1 MKNLKSGFTL
11 AEVLITLSIIGI
23 IAAIVM
29 PAVISSYQYKTVGV
43 KLGKFM
49 STTEDASRAYVV
61 QNDSFKTNTDVM
73 SFINEAFMFKSLN
86 GTQDEELI
94 KSMLGDTTVT
104 TNYPTYYTINNEK
117 LSSTP
122 DKMTQD
128 GLIGVLKD
136 NTTIVVK
143 MVEGTAYTTHTGVV
157 DSDKVGLPVFNI
169 NFDPQANGLPKSV
182 QKNFN
187 FTVTELGYVV
197 PRDDDKCLWQI
208 YEDDWSTNAKTFTSG
223 SACNPKLETTGK
235 PGSTTTEKSVSKTTE
250 K

>member
-73 SFINEAFMFKSLN
+73 SFINEAFMFKSLD
-86 GTQDEELI
+86 GTQDKELI
-94 KSMLGDTTVT
+94 KSMLDIANTDD
-104 TNYPTYYTINNEK
+104 YPTYYTINDTK
-117 LSSTP
+117 LKSTP
-122 DKMTQD
+122 DKKTQS

-136 NTTIVVK
+136 NTTIVVN
-143 MVEGTAYTTHTGVV
+143 MVEDKEYTSHKGVV

-223 SACNPKLETTGK
+223 SACNPK
-235 PGSTTTEKSVSKTTE
+235 STTIGK
-250 K
+250 

>member
-73 SFINEAFMFKSLN
+73 SFMNEAFMFKSLT
-86 GTQDEELI
+86 GTQDENLA
-94 KSMLGDTTVT
+94 KQMLGVQDISS
-104 TNYPTYYTINNEK
+104 YPTYYTIKETELKN
-117 LSSTP
+117 TP
-122 DKMTQD
+122 DKKTQS

-136 NTTIVVK
+136 NTAIVVD
-143 MVEGTAYTTHTGVV
+143 MVDDKEYTTHKGVV

-169 NFDPQANGLPKSV
+169 NFDPKANGLPKSV

-197 PRDDDKCLWQI
+197 PRDDDACLWQI
-208 YEDDWSTNAKTFTSG
+208 YNDDWSTNAKTFTSG
-223 SACNPKLETTGK
+223 SACNPKSTTSTTGK
-235 PGSTTTEKSVSKTTE
+235 
-250 K
+250 